1 MPALNGVRLSV
12 AAATAT
18 VTATETVTAS
28 AAVRRWLAV
37 LSLLLLAAGLLPVPA
52 PATPITPSNDGQVIE
67 RLPPGTRTSTSVD
80 PAVAAAEARNL
91 LTASRRESDPRFA
104 GRALAR
110 LARWQPAS
118 EAARAPAEVLLVLA
132 ETEQYLHDFDG
143 ATRRLQALT
152 QREPG
157 NAQAW
162 LLLATLHRVQGRY
175 GLSDEACAA
184 LARLRVQPYAE
195 ACAAENAALRGQ
207 FDAARSRLQAL
218 TVRVAEPSTRNWLL
232 TSLAEL
238 EQRAGQIPASDA
250 AWREAM
256 QASPNTYTAVA
267 YADFLLDQQRP
278 QDAWDL
284 LRPAAASEGVLL
296 RQAIAAKRLGRSE
309 AAALRRDIVARHA
322 QADLRPEDS
331 GHQRERALVAL
342 DLLDQPVKALAHAR
356 KNLTRQ
362 REPID
367 LWLLARCARAAG
379 DTGALAQVRQT
390 AASQGLQDDRLDA
403 L

>member
-1 MPALNGVRLSV
+1 MPALNGVKPPL
-12 AAATAT
+12 AATAGRLML
-18 VTATETVTAS
+18 
-28 AAVRRWLAV
+28 AAVF
-37 LSLLLLAAGLLPVPA
+37 LLLLAVGLTPVVPA
-52 PATPITPSNDGQVIE
+52 AATPITPANDAQVIE
-67 RLPPGTRTSTSVD
+67 RLPPATRTSSSAD
-80 PAVAAAEARNL
+80 PAVAAAEARSL
-91 LTASRRESDPRFA
+91 LTASRREGDPRFA

-118 EAARAPAEVLLVLA
+118 EAARAPAEVLLALA
-132 ETEQYLHDFDG
+132 EAEQYLHDFDG

-175 GLSDEACAA
+175 DPSDQACAV
-184 LARLRVQPYAE
+184 LAQLRVQPYAE

-218 TVRVAEPSTRNWLL
+218 IVRAAEPSTRNWLL

-238 EQRAGQIPASDA
+238 EQRAGQTAASDA
-250 AWREAM
+250 AWRQAM
-256 QASPNTYTAVA
+256 QAELDTYTAVG

-278 QDAWDL
+278 QEAWDL

-296 RQAIAAKRLGRSE
+296 RRAIAAKRLGRPE
-309 AAALRRDIVARHA
+309 AATLRRDIVERHA

-342 DLLDQPVKALAHAR
+342 DLLDQPAKALVHAR

-379 DTGALAQVRQT
+379 DGSALGQARQM
-390 AASQGLQDDRLDA
+390 AAAQGLHDARLDA

>member
-1 MPALNGVRLSV
+1 MS
-12 AAATAT
+12 
-18 VTATETVTAS
+18 
-28 AAVRRWLAV
+28 
-37 LSLLLLAAGLLPVPA
+37 LLLAAGFAPLHA

-67 RLPPGTRTSTSVD
+67 RLPPATRTSTSAD
-80 PAVAAAEARNL
+80 PAVAAAEARTL
-91 LTASRRESDPRFA
+91 LTASRREGDPRFA

-132 ETEQYLHDFDG
+132 EAEQYLHDFDG

-175 GLSDEACAA
+175 GPSDQACAV

-218 TVRVAEPSTRNWLL
+218 IVRAAEPSTRNWLL

-238 EQRAGQIPASDA
+238 EQRAGQTLASDG

-256 QASPNTYTAVA
+256 QASPDTYTAVA

-278 QDAWDL
+278 QEAWDL

-309 AAALRRDIVARHA
+309 AAALLRDIVARHA
-322 QADLRPEDS
+322 QADLRPEDG

-379 DTGALAQVRQT
+379 DTGALAQARQ
-390 AASQGLQDDRLDA
+390 AAAAQGLQDSRLDA